1 MTQKT
6 NERVSPSMVQSVFG
20 HLKSNGY
27 TEGQII
33 ALSRGLN
40 DMALQCE
47 QQLERDGTRDP
58 VCRRAPTLG
67 GLTFE
72 YDLSQLG
79 CL

>member
-20 HLKSNGY
+20 QLKSNGY

-47 QQLERDGTRDP
+47 QQLEGDP
-58 VCRRAPTLG
+58 VCRKAPTLG
-67 GLTFE
+67 YLTFE